1 MPMKIILVQ
10 INDLIDKHGE
20 TFTDCQGCS
29 ICNEIQKLQKK
40 SERDPAEKFAHI
52 LKKGQEMTRNEIEML
67 LDNEVSKK
75 VIKKALRLNSLDFY
89 NLMKNYGFTRERG
102 AGEVAKLKMAVDE
115 FVQMKFVD
123 ELTYTKIAELKGVA
137 DASIFYW
144 KDKNKEAIEAAVK
157 ALGMPAPKEKTP
169 KKASPKESKLS
180 EYSQLVDELSNALEA
195 ERKSGKEKDTLV
207 EKLQNRINE
216 LENKSVN
223 IDAACDDIETELASV
238 KETSDKYLEQ
248 LLETRDH
255 LVRKDYEL
263 ENNKKAV
270 ESINQVLRKTM
281 KQNEVLKELV
291 KAGAMV
297 QLEFL

>member
-1 MPMKIILVQ
+1 MPMKTILVQ
-10 INDLIDKHGE
+10 INDLIDKHGDS
-20 TFTDCQGCS
+20 FTDCKGCS
-29 ICNEIQKLQKK
+29 ICKEIHLLQKK

-67 LDNEVSKK
+67 LENEVSKK
-75 VIKKALRLNSLDFY
+75 VIKKALGMNSLDFY
-89 NLMKNYGFTRERG
+89 NLMKNYGFSKERG
-102 AGEVAKLKMAVDE
+102 AGEVAKLKMTVEE
-115 FVQMKFVD
+115 FVQMKFV
-123 ELTYTKIAELKGVA
+123 EGWTYTKIAELKGVA
-137 DASIFYW
+137 DASIYYW

-157 ALGMPAPKEKTP
+157 AIGLPAEKEGRLIKV
-169 KKASPKESKLS
+169 SQKESKLD
-180 EYSQLVDELSNALEA
+180 EYSRLVNELSNALEA
-195 ERKSGKEKDTLV
+195 ERKIGKEKDTLV

-216 LENKSVN
+216 LESTSVN

-238 KETSDKYLEQ
+238 KETSEKYLEQ
-248 LLETRDH
+248 LLETRDR

-270 ESINQVLRKTM
+270 ESVNQVLRKTM

-291 KAGAMV
+291 KAGAMA